1 MVECKTDNF
10 DVGSSILPFIGLKVT
25 LNGKMDEWLKSTHC

>member
-10 DVGSSILPFIGLKVT
+10 DGGSSILPFIGLKEVT
-25 LNGKMDEWLKSTHC
+25 LNGPVD